1 MSNLSLLA
9 TFSLVMLGLVVSRR
23 EQLGL
28 ERDLV
33 IGSIR
38 ATVQLFAV
46 GLVLK
51 YVFAASNFF
60 FTGAIVLVM
69 IYNAAIVAA
78 KRGQGIVKG
87 FRIAFIAITSAEAVV
102 LSVLIACQAISFRP
116 SEAIPISGMIIG
128 NSMVA
133 IGLVFRE
140 LKTRFTAQTD
150 ELETKLSLGASPKQ
164 ASLPLI
170 RGSIRTAFL
179 PTVDSMKT
187 LGIVQLPGMM
197 TGLILAGTSPEA
209 AIKYQLMV
217 AFMLVGAVTIATMF
231 ASFLAYK
238 NFYNQLA
245 QLQSQH

>member
-1 MSNLSLLA
+1 MSNLALLA
-9 TFSLVMLGLVVSRR
+9 TFSLVILGLVVSRR

-46 GLVLK
+46 GMVLK
-51 YVFAASNFF
+51 YVFAVNNVL
-60 FTGAIVLVM
+60 FTSAIVLVM
-69 IYNAAIVAA
+69 IYNAASVAA
-78 KRGQGIVKG
+78 KRGQGIARG
-87 FRIAFIAITSAEAVV
+87 FSIAFVAITCAETVV
-102 LSVLIACQAISFRP
+102 LGVLLACQAISIQP

-140 LKTRFTAQTD
+140 LKSRFATQAD
-150 ELETKLSLGASPKQ
+150 EVETKLSLGASPKQ
-164 ASLPLI
+164 AALPLI

-197 TGLILAGTSPEA
+197 TGLILAGTSPDA

-217 AFMLVGAVTIATMF
+217 AFMLVGAVTIATMI
-231 ASFLAYK
+231 ASFLGYK

-245 QLQSQH
+245 QLQGR